1 MLVDLGAG
9 RNRMG
14 GSILAQVTQQIGAD
28 APDVDD
34 PARIVAFVG
43 ALRELQ
49 RAGRLLAYH
58 DRSDGGLLATL
69 AEMAFAGHCGVSVN
83 LDVLAVDPVA
93 ADWGDFK
100 IRPEQVSVRRNEL
113 VLKALFTEELGAV
126 LQVRAADQSA
136 VMDDAA
142 VGRPRRGEPD
152 HRQAERSRRDRILV
166 RRQAGVHAAAGRIA
180 AHLER
185 NVLAHR
191 TPARQPGLRR
201 RRLRACERCGR
212 QRTDAGN

>member
-1 MLVDLGAG
+1 MKTAWRDGDAERVVSAPVSLIASAAAAVADVRRTLTPQLVADPETVLVLVDLGAG

-69 AEMAFAGHCGVSVN
+69 AKWR
-83 LDVLAVDPVA
+83 LPDTA
-93 ADWGDFK
+93 A
-100 IRPEQVSVRRNEL
+100 
-113 VLKALFTEELGAV
+113 
-126 LQVRAADQSA
+126 
-136 VMDDAA
+136 
-142 VGRPRRGEPD
+142 
-152 HRQAERSRRDRILV
+152 
-166 RRQAGVHAAAGRIA
+166 
-180 AHLER
+180 
-185 NVLAHR
+185 
-191 TPARQPGLRR
+191 
-201 RRLRACERCGR
+201 
-212 QRTDAGN
+212 